1 MGNAIIQALVR
12 AIDVLNCF
20 EDAEELGVTEIS
32 NRIKLHKSTTFN
44 IISTLEHCRYLEKN
58 DNTGKYRLGIE
69 LFRMGTKVKYDL
81 RKIIVPYLEKLLSQ
95 FKETANLVV
104 RDGDYVIYLEKI
116 ESPHSMRIST
126 AAGSRLPV
134 NTTAVGK
141 AILSGLPD
149 EELHA
154 IINGI
159 PLVKFTDYTICDQN
173 TLLENIKRVRIS
185 GYAEDFEELEIG
197 LTCVAAPIFNHT
209 GKAFAAISISGPTS
223 RMQEEIRNEM
233 GKSLVEI
240 TQEISKMLGY
250 KPSLKKQL

>member
-1 MGNAIIQALVR
+1 MGSAIIQALVR
-12 AIDVLNCF
+12 AIDILNCF

-32 NRIKLHKSTTFN
+32 NKIKLHKSTTFN
-44 IISTLEHCRYLEKN
+44 IISTLEHCHYLEKN
-58 DNTGKYRLGIE
+58 ENTGKYRLGIE
-69 LFRMGTKVKYDL
+69 LFRMGTKVRYDL
-81 RKIIVPYLEKLLSQ
+81 RKIVVPYLEKLLAE

-149 EELHA
+149 EELDE

-159 PLVKFTDYTICDQN
+159 PLVKFTEYTICDQ
-173 TLLENIKRVRIS
+173 TALLDNIKKVRSS

-223 RMQEEIRNEM
+223 RMSEEIRKGM
-233 GKSLVEI
+233 GKSLVQV

-250 KPSLKKQL
+250 KIRPKK

>member
-1 MGNAIIQALVR
+1 MGSAIIQALVR
-12 AIDVLNCF
+12 AIDILNCF

-32 NRIKLHKSTTFN
+32 NKIKLHKSTAFN
-44 IISTLEHCRYLEKN
+44 IISTLEHCHYLEKN
-58 DNTGKYRLGIE
+58 ENTGKYRLGIE
-69 LFRMGTKVKYDL
+69 LFRMGTKVRYDL
-81 RKIIVPYLEKLLSQ
+81 RKIVVPYLEKLLAE

-149 EELHA
+149 EELDE

-159 PLVKFTDYTICDQN
+159 PLMKFTEYTICDQ
-173 TLLENIKRVRIS
+173 TVLLDNIKKVRNS

-223 RMQEEIRNEM
+223 RMSEETRKGM
-233 GKSLVEI
+233 GKSLVQV

-250 KPSLKKQL
+250 KIRPTK